1 MLALVTAPDAPN
13 GLALEDVEEPVPG
26 PDEVLVDVAHSSLN
40 FGEVHAARS
49 ASGRHT
55 VFGWDA
61 SGVVSAT
68 AGDGSGPAVGTRVL
82 TFGYGGAWAQRRAVP
97 VKEVAEVPESVDLAV
112 AAALPVAGVTA
123 LRALRRSGSLLG
135 KRVLITGAS
144 GGVGRFAVQ
153 LAAHGGAQVV
163 ASARRGAGLVELG
176 AHQVVAGLEG
186 VDPVDVVVDTVG
198 GSVLV
203 RAWELLAP
211 GGVLQSVGWTSGEPA
226 TFPPYGTV
234 GPAKSLAAF
243 QAGIGYG
250 PDLAYLLDLVATG
263 TLTVDVGW
271 HGSWRKFD
279 DAANALLDRNVTGK
293 AVIDID

>member
-1 MLALVTAPDAPN
+1 
-13 GLALEDVEEPVPG
+13 
-26 PDEVLVDVAHSSLN
+26 
-40 FGEVHAARS
+40 
-49 ASGRHT
+49 
-55 VFGWDA
+55 
-61 SGVVSAT
+61 
-68 AGDGSGPAVGTRVL
+68 
-82 TFGYGGAWAQRRAVP
+82 
-97 VKEVAEVPESVDLAV
+97 
-112 AAALPVAGVTA
+112 
-123 LRALRRSGSLLG
+123 
-135 KRVLITGAS
+135 VLITGAS

-153 LAAHGGAQVV
+153 LAAHGGAEVV
-163 ASARRGAGLVELG
+163 ASARRGAGLAELG

-203 RAWELLAP
+203 RAWELLAL

-243 QAGIGYG
+243 QAGTGYG